1 MGARPPSWAGHL
13 AGAASEFAT
22 GYSGIQLFTSAKCGI
37 PLDIWNS
44 NSDIPLNQERNAEYR
59 MPTILTIIG
68 DQLRNGRRARG
79 LSQAQLALRIG
90 RDPARISELER
101 ELKANRMGRDR
112 LTLVADICDALD
124 LVPVLVPRSRAGEI
138 RMIVEGGRAAPATSE
153 ILSPFDEL
161 FVDLNEQ
168 QTS

>member
-1 MGARPPSWAGHL
+1 
-13 AGAASEFAT
+13 
-22 GYSGIQLFTSAKCGI
+22 
-37 PLDIWNS
+37 
-44 NSDIPLNQERNAEYR
+44 